1 MRRSAVSAIAAV
13 AAYVIGFAA
22 PSYGADFTMK
32 IGFITRADQNE
43 EWANWYKESV
53 EKLSGGR
60 IEAKIFPASQ
70 LGPAPRMLEGVQL
83 GTVEAVLMPAD
94 FFVGLDARY
103 GVFSIPALFRDFKHG
118 AQTLADPAL
127 NAEILNIGDAK
138 GLVGVTTFAYSVAHY
153 LGKRPIRTLDDFRGK
168 KFRVN
173 ATPAE
178 RERMRVL
185 GATAVPMPLPEVI
198 PALDRGTIDGTHS
211 AMSVFV
217 NFKFY
222 DLAKTVTQT
231 DDTLL
236 VPVGV
241 ISKAWLSKLPPD
253 LAKMVVD
260 EGRKLQGRV
269 QAASY
274 GYEDEMQKRWRAAGG
289 EVVRLPPADQTRLL
303 QLLRPVGEEVTKSD
317 PALSQFYKRVVDVAA
332 KY

>member
-1 MRRSAVSAIAAV
+1 MLAAATAALAVCVALPQTPSHAAEH
-13 AAYVIGFAA
+13 
-22 PSYGADFTMK
+22 TMK
-32 IGFITRADQNE
+32 LGFITRADQNE
-43 EWANWYKESV
+43 EWANWYREAV
-53 EKLSGGR
+53 EKASGGK
-60 IEAKIFPASQ
+60 IEVKIFPASQ

-83 GTVEAVLMPAD
+83 GTIEAVLMPAD
-94 FFVGLDARY
+94 FYVGLDPRY

-118 AQTLADPAL
+118 AQALADPAL

-138 GLVGVTTFAYSVAHY
+138 GLVGITVFAYSVAHY
-153 LGKRPIRTLDDFRGK
+153 LGKRPVRTLDDFKGK

-211 AMSVFV
+211 AMAVFV

-222 DLAKTVTQT
+222 DIAKTVTQT

-241 ISKAWLSKLPPD
+241 VSKAWLSKLPPD
-253 LAKMVVD
+253 LAKIVVE
-260 EGRKLQGRV
+260 EGRKLQARV
-269 QAASY
+269 QQASY
-274 GYEDEMQKRWRAAGG
+274 GYEEEMQKRWRAAGG
-289 EVVRLPPADQTRLL
+289 EIVRLPPADQARLL
-303 QLLRPVGEEVTKSD
+303 QLLKPVGEDVTKTD
-317 PALSQFYKRVVDVAA
+317 PALNQFYKRVSEVAA